1 MADITAIIVKELRDL
16 TGLGM
21 MDCKKALIETSGNIK
36 EAEDLLR
43 IKSGSKAN
51 RAASRIAA
59 EGIIGI
65 EIAADRKSGALV
77 EVNCETDFVAKNE
90 DFINFAKNL
99 ARLVSTRNLSDVEA
113 LSKEDMQDGGNV
125 EKFRTE
131 LIMKLGEN
139 ISIRRCIQSYHTRDI
154 CPHIYMLEKLV
165 S

>member
-1 MADITAIIVKELRDL
+1 MADITANIVKELRDL

-65 EIAADRKSGALV
+65 EIASDRKSGALV

-99 ARLVSTRNLSDVEA
+99 AQLVSTQNLSDVET
-113 LSKEDMQDGGNV
+113 LSKVDMQDGKNV

-139 ISIRRCIQSYHTRDI
+139 ISIRRCIRHTTQGHLSSYLHGW
-154 CPHIYMLEKLV
+154 
-165 S
+165 